1 MVVDALLMCFC
12 EDSSIND
19 GSPGREYFMS
29 TSLKVCVGFDRPFG
43 FGIFLVQLMFA
54 FIGQAYFFTWKGSF
68 VQYVRSQNI
77 WLFILFSVVN
87 IKSYFIFC

>member
-29 TSLKVCVGFDRPFG
+29 TSLKVCVGFNGPFG
-43 FGIFLVQLMFA
+43 FAIFFGSVGVCLYWAGIFFYLE
-54 FIGQAYFFTWKGSF
+54 
-68 VQYVRSQNI
+68 R
-77 WLFILFSVVN
+77 
-87 IKSYFIFC
+87 